1 MYSEMRQIKP
11 LFCGVYV
18 LVGSDW
24 KFTGKYVVNIKSG
37 INTIKRNRRE
47 YNDGMLRW
55 DMAQLASV
63 LVLSEEVI
71 LVDTLGR

>member
-24 KFTGKYVVNIKSG
+24 KFTGKYVANIKSG

-47 YNDGMLRW
+47 YNDGM
-55 DMAQLASV
+55 
-63 LVLSEEVI
+63 
-71 LVDTLGR
+71 